1 MTVTSLSAEKSPI
14 EEYLKRISAGLKG
27 IDDAQKHEILA
38 EISSHLSERIAEL
51 RAHGEPHPTE
61 QAISSLGDPAE
72 LASKFLEEARRSRGI
87 HSYAP
92 WTLLRRSARAARSGT
107 RGFLIF
113 LIALFGYGFAVAGL
127 IAAAMKLFVP
137 GMGLWVWRFGIV
149 WGVPPD
155 GAAGHE
161 LLGTYFI
168 PASILLSFMFASST
182 TLLLRRLTKNTSF
195 FGKWPATE
203 WPVKAAETMR

>member
-1 MTVTSLSAEKSPI
+1 MTVAGLSAEKGLI
-14 EEYLKRISAGLKG
+14 EEYLKTISAGLKG

-72 LASKFLEEARRSRGI
+72 LASQFVTEAQTSHGI
-87 HSYAP
+87 LSYAP
-92 WTLLRRSARAARSGT
+92 WTLLRRAARGARSGT

-127 IAAAMKLFVP
+127 IAVAMKPFVP
-137 GMGLWVWRFGIV
+137 GMGLWVWKFGMV
-149 WGVPPD
+149 WGVPP
-155 GAAGHE
+155 GGVAKYE

-168 PASILLSFMFASST
+168 PASILLSFVFASGT
-182 TLLLRRLTKNTSF
+182 TLLLRRLTKKVSF
-195 FGKWPATE
+195 FGTWPRRTAGQNC
-203 WPVKAAETMR
+203 

>member
-1 MTVTSLSAEKSPI
+1 MTVTALSAEKGPI

-61 QAISSLGDPAE
+61 QVISSLGDPAE
-72 LASKFLEEARRSRGI
+72 LASQFVAEARTSRGI

-113 LIALFGYGFAVAGL
+113 LIALFGYGFGVAGL
-127 IAAAMKLFVP
+127 IATAMKLFVP
-137 GMGLWVWRFGIV
+137 GMGLWVWRFGVV

-155 GAAGHE
+155 GAAGRE
-161 LLGTYFI
+161 LLGRYFI
-168 PASILLSFMFASST
+168 PTSILLSFVFASST
-182 TLLLRRLTKNTSF
+182 TLLLRLLTRNISF
-195 FGKWPATE
+195 FGRWPHRMAG
-203 WPVKAAETMR
+203 KAAETMW